1 MNGLQNQF
9 EFTVEPSDPKAL
21 GGQVVS
27 NCSRESSHPPDH
39 QKRLRERFLANN
51 GVGLVDRDLLEML
64 LALTDTPRDA
74 KPVANRLLQRFG
86 DLNRVLAAQPATL
99 GAVKGVT
106 QDQVCLLKLVEV
118 IAHRM
123 AQTRI
128 LRRDVISSW
137 DALLTYCRTAMAHR
151 TTEQFRILFLDNK
164 NCLIADEI
172 LGNGTVDHVP
182 VYPREVLRRALDLN
196 ASALIL
202 VHNHPS
208 GDPSPSSTD
217 KNMTKQICHAAEAL
231 GLRVHDH
238 LVIGIESEFSFRSA
252 GLI

>member
-1 MNGLQNQF
+1 MNGSQQKF
-9 EFTVEPSDPKAL
+9 EFQEAPLDPAAL
-21 GGQVVS
+21 ARPQVS
-27 NCSRESSHPPDH
+27 EISPDQCH
-39 QKRLRERFLANN
+39 LNRLRDRFTTANGTSLAD
-51 GVGLVDRDLLEML
+51 GEML
-64 LALTDTPRDA
+64 ELLLAITNTPRGA
-74 KPVANRLLQRFG
+74 KPVADRLLQRFG

-99 GAVKGVT
+99 GAVKGVN
-106 QDQVCLLKLVEV
+106 QDQVCLFKLVEV

-137 DALLTYCRTAMAHR
+137 DALLAYCRTAMAHR
-151 TTEQFRILFLDNK
+151 ATEQFRILFLDNK

-208 GDPSPSSTD
+208 GDPSPSSAD
-217 KNMTKQICHAAEAL
+217 KNMTNQICQAAEAL